1 MTSLIKH
8 GSRLGW
14 ALHDLRDEFERVF
27 RDLEG
32 PFDANGRTWSPPIDI
47 VDKDDKLVLTAELPG
62 MQKGDIKIDLQ
73 DNVLTIEGEKH
84 YKNEEKKASYY
95 HCERAYGKFSRSFTL
110 PRKVDSAGIMA
121 EFKDGVLT
129 ITMPKTEDAKP
140 RQIEI
145 K

>member
-1 MTSLIKH
+1 MKSLIKS

-27 RDLEG
+27 RDFES
-32 PFDANGRTWSPPIDI
+32 PFDPDGRTWSPAIDI
-47 VDKDDKLVLTAELPG
+47 ADKDDKLVLTAELPG
-62 MQKGDIKIDLQ
+62 MQKSDVKIDLQ
-73 DNVLTIEGEKH
+73 DNVLTIEGEKR
-84 YKNEEKKASYY
+84 YKNEENKANYY
-95 HCERAYGKFSRSFTL
+95 RCERAYGKFSRSFTL
-110 PRKVDSAGIMA
+110 PLKIDTAAVTA